1 LRYIWIDALCIIQNS
16 AEDKMKELAN
26 MANVYENASITL
38 VAASAAGANEGF
50 LKSKPI
56 PKIDLRIPYGQQGT
70 LFLRNQRYVHAI
82 DVAPDPTESRA
93 WCLQESLLSRRCL
106 VYSSL
111 HLYWACQEL
120 TYADQD
126 VRLAVNPDYLPDN
139 VHHVVQNLPVVFWTQ
154 RQGDKLLEED
164 WRQLWAFWR
173 NVVSEYSSRQ
183 ISFLTDRFPAIS
195 AVAKKVQ
202 DVSGDDFYAGIWKSN
217 IAHQFLW
224 KKATKENMLS
234 SQLSPVQPRPNVYIA
249 PTWSLLS
256 CLGRV
261 VYLSCAICPELKVK
275 NAAVELANP
284 LEPFGPVKSGIVTL
298 IGRLEQISIFDQS
311 RAGFHWLGRK
321 QRNLLEIYSQFG
333 HGKGE
338 AKGFP
343 DAKDE
348 MVQGMEDAWC
358 LEVGIETATQQWSN
372 TGRRIGLILKRV
384 GPGDA
389 FQRIGYF
396 RELTSVNHWFQ
407 GSELRTIQI
416 T

>member
-1 LRYIWIDALCIIQNS
+1 MCIIQDS
-16 AEDKMKELAN
+16 ADDKKKELAN
-26 MANVYENASITL
+26 MANIYENASITL
-38 VAASAAGANEGF
+38 VAASAAGADKGF
-50 LKSKPI
+50 LKPKPI
-56 PKIDLRIPYGQQGT
+56 PKIGLRIPYGQQGT
-70 LFLRNQRYVHAI
+70 LLLRNQRYVREL

-120 TYADQD
+120 TYADQNT
-126 VRLAVNPDYLPDN
+126 RLAVNPDYLPDYI
-139 VHHVVQNLPVVFWTQ
+139 HHFVQNLPPVFRTQ
-154 RQGDKLLEED
+154 RQGDELLEGG
-164 WRQLWAFWR
+164 WMQLWTFWH

-217 IAHQFLW
+217 IAREFLW

-234 SQLSPVQPRPNVYIA
+234 SQLSSVQPRPNVYIA
-249 PTWSLLS
+249 PTWSWLS

-261 VYLSCAICPELKVK
+261 VYPSCAICPEFKVK
-275 NAAVELANP
+275 NATVELVDP
-284 LEPFGPVKSGIVTL
+284 LEPFGPVKSGSVTL

-311 RAGFHWLGRK
+311 RTGFHWLGRK

-358 LEVGIETATQQWSN
+358 LEVGIETATQRWSN
-372 TGRRIGLILKRV
+372 TGRRTGLILKRV
-384 GPGDA
+384 GLGDT

-407 GSELRTIQI
+407 ESELRTIQI